1 MDQQTAIPTHGQ
13 VSPGS
18 VERLVTEEHGAL
30 RVHLGHLRELAAVLP
45 SLDEAVAR
53 KRAGDVLGFLEG
65 TLLAHAAAEEAS
77 LYPSVERL
85 LCAGATKTM
94 ILDHEAIRSL
104 TGQLRTA
111 LDGTLGAGERAEAQ
125 RLLLVLD
132 GLVTTHLWKED
143 TAYLPL
149 LVALAPDAYAGLHA
163 AIAAHAH
170 HHEHEH

>member
-1 MDQQTAIPTHGQ
+1 MDQQTGIPTRGQ
-13 VSPGS
+13 ASPGS
-18 VERLVTEEHGAL
+18 VERLVAEEHGAL
-30 RVHLGHLRELAAVLP
+30 RVHLGHLRELAAELP

-53 KRAGDVLGFLEG
+53 KRARDVLGFLEG
-65 TLLAHAAAEEAS
+65 TLLTHAAAEEAS
-77 LYPSVERL
+77 LYPSVESL

-104 TGQLRTA
+104 TGQVRSTV
-111 LDGTLGAGERAEAQ
+111 DGLLGAHERAEAQ

-143 TAYLPL
+143 AAYLPL
-149 LVALAPDAYAGLHA
+149 LAGLAPDAYADLHA
-163 AIAAHAH
+163 AIAAHAQ